1 MTCQIQS
8 LLDLFSRL
16 FQLLQHF
23 CMPALNALTLLVGRQ
38 EEHPAY
44 KKLMRRWCGYLS
56 GARCRLFAYGPADA
70 AAIPKPPSL
79 TSFKFK
85 GFTVL
90 VLAYPGYP
98 EKEAVKWV

>member
-1 MTCQIQS
+1 LTYFQ
-8 LLDLFSRL
+8 DYFSYCSISVL
-16 FQLLQHF
+16 
-23 CMPALNALTLLVGRQ
+23 PALNALTLLVGRQ

-70 AAIPKPPSL
+70 TAIPKPPSL

>member
-44 KKLMRRWCGYLS
+44 KKLMRRWCGYLCLQCFDAVGWAAGRAS
-56 GARCRLFAYGPADA
+56 GL
-70 AAIPKPPSL
+70 
-79 TSFKFK
+79 
-85 GFTVL
+85 
-90 VLAYPGYP
+90 
-98 EKEAVKWV
+98 